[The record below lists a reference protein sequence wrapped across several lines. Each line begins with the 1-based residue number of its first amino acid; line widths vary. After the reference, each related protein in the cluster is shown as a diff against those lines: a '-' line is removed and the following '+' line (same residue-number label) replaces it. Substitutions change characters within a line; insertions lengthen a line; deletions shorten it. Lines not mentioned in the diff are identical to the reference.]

1 MERRDT
7 ERWGERRGEKGRR
20 REGGET
26 VSVYGNEEFA
36 ITTINQITLT
46 LTYEYK

>member
-7 ERWGERRGEKGRR
+7 ERWGERGEEVRR

-36 ITTINQITLT
+36 ITTINPITLT
-46 LTYEYK
+46 LTY